1 MNTKPGTPS
10 THPFPLRSTLL
21 LVGVFFITFIGR
33 TSLSPLLLPIERE
46 LGISHAE
53 GGSFFL
59 VISVGLMLTMLFS
72 GMVSQRLK
80 HHTTIALSAVLTGA
94 ALILMAVAGSLF
106 WFRVG
111 LFFLG
116 AGAGLYLPSGVTT
129 LTDVVPSGQWG
140 RAIALHEL
148 GPIFGLAAAPILADI
163 ALPFFNWQILLFLL
177 GIISLLTG
185 AVFARYAEG
194 GRFYGTPPKWAELY
208 GILKKRQFWII
219 AFFFIMA
226 IGLEMGVYSMLP
238 SYLVADR
245 GIDPSLVNRMVS
257 TSRLTSLLMIFAAG
271 WLSDHLGYK
280 TVIAGTAL
288 ISGILTALIGFAH
301 GWLLISAV
309 YLQPMLVSAFFPAG
323 FTAMAGVSSSAQR
336 NLSVSMVIP
345 LAYLFGGGVFPSMIG
360 WLAERGAFGL
370 GFVVVGILMAAGIL
384 LVPALKSTAENES

>member
-1 MNTKPGTPS
+1 MNRKPEEPS
-10 THPFPLRSTLL
+10 TTSFPLRSTLL

-33 TSLSPLLLPIERE
+33 SSLSPLLLPIERE

-72 GMVSQRLK
+72 GLVSQRLK
-80 HHTTIALSAVLTGA
+80 HHTTITLSAVLTGA
-94 ALILMAVAGSLF
+94 ALILIAAAGNLF

-129 LTDVVPSGQWG
+129 LTDIVPSGQWG

-163 ALPFFNWQILLFLL
+163 ALPFFNWKVLLLVL
-177 GIISLLTG
+177 GIVSLLVG

-194 GRFYGTPPKWAELY
+194 GRFYGTPPQWGELY
-208 GILKKRQFWII
+208 SILKKRQFWII
-219 AFFFIMA
+219 AFFFVMA

-257 TSRLTSLLMIFAAG
+257 TSRLTALLMIFAAG

-301 GWLLISAV
+301 GWLLIGAV

-323 FTAMAGVSSSAQR
+323 FTALAGVSSPSQR
-336 NLSVSMVIP
+336 NLSVSLVIP
-345 LAYLFGGGVFPSMIG
+345 IAYLFGGGAFPTLIG
-360 WLAERGAFGL
+360 WLAELGVFGAGFIGVGL
-370 GFVVVGILMAAGIL
+370 LTAAGIL
-384 LVPALKSTAENES
+384 LIPAMKYSPAGE